1 MQPPLPRKPEP
12 RPTLSQQAQTR
23 PAPTRHPQAP
33 PDLAT
38 APEGQTTDTIVG
50 TRDHELIRG
59 WADHHGAE
67 PATGEATPSG
77 PATVT
82 VNDQGT
88 GLRFNFP
95 AAARF
100 RPVEWDEWLAHF
112 EQAQLVFVYESG
124 QALDGGA
131 PSSFGGAFYR
141 LVRAEDWGDRPLATC
156 SR

>member
-12 RPTLSQQAQTR
+12 RSTLSQQAQTR
-23 PAPTRHPQAP
+23 AAPTRDLQAP
-33 PDLAT
+33 DVAT
-38 APEGQTTDTIVG
+38 NPPGQSTDHIVG
-50 TRDHELIRG
+50 TRDHALIRG

-77 PATVT
+77 PATVN

-100 RPVEWDEWLAHF
+100 RPVQWDEWLAHF
-112 EQAQLVFVYESG
+112 DQARFVFVYESG
-124 QALDGGA
+124 QAPDSA
-131 PSSFGGAFYR
+131 AQARFGGAFYR
-141 LVRAEDWGDRPLATC
+141 LVRADDWGNRPLATC
-156 SR
+156 SG

>member
-1 MQPPLPRKPEP
+1 MP
-12 RPTLSQQAQTR
+12 S
-23 PAPTRHPQAP
+23 APTRHLQAP
-33 PDLAT
+33 PDLET
-38 APEGQTTDTIVG
+38 DPRGQGTDHIVG
-50 TRDHELIRG
+50 TCDHALIRG

-77 PATVT
+77 PATVN

-112 EQAQLVFVYESG
+112 DQARFVFVYESG
-124 QALDGGA
+124 QLDSA
-131 PSSFGGAFYR
+131 AQVRFGGAFYR
-141 LVRAEDWGDRPLATC
+141 LVRAADWGDRPLATC